1 MKTYN
6 VQEAA
11 GILKCH
17 QDSIRHM
24 CKTGALLAFKAGR
37 AWVITE
43 AALENYITAKQNEC
57 EQAVIGRRSKER
69 CQSIGTSTGYIKY
82 PLGHQAVSALD
93 ALLGPQTDS
102 LPRNCTTD

>member
-17 QDSIRHM
+17 QDSIRQM
-24 CKTGALLAFKAGR
+24 CKTGELLAFKAGR

-43 AALENYITAKQNEC
+43 AALENYITAKQNSQQ
-57 EQAVIGRRSKER
+57 QAVIGRRSKAQ
-69 CQSIGTSTGYIKY
+69 CQSISTNTGYGKY
-82 PLGHQAVSALD
+82 PFVHQAVSALD
-93 ALLGPQTDS
+93 VLLEQPIDS
-102 LPRNCTTD
+102 SRKSCTIN

>member
-17 QDSIRHM
+17 QDSIRQM
-24 CKTGALLAFKAGR
+24 CKTGELLAFKAGR

-43 AALENYITAKQNEC
+43 AALENYIAAKQNSQQ
-57 EQAVIGRRSKER
+57 QAVIGRRSKER

-82 PLGHQAVSALD
+82 PLEHQAVSALD
-93 ALLGPQTDS
+93 ALLGPQTDN
-102 LPRNCTTD
+102 LPRNCTTN

>member
-17 QDSIRHM
+17 QDSIRQM
-24 CKTGALLAFKAGR
+24 CKTGELLAFKAGR

-43 AALENYITAKQNEC
+43 AALENYIAAKQNS
-57 EQAVIGRRSKER
+57 QER

-82 PLGHQAVSALD
+82 PLEHQAVSALD
-93 ALLGPQTDS
+93 ALLGPQTDN
-102 LPRNCTTD
+102 LPRNCTTN